1 MKAKHC
7 GKYKMERGAPSPLE
21 RRKRAARKDMKK
33 TVWKIILLLPAAAAL
48 ALEILPYSAALNFG
62 VQAENGDIENL
73 RVLTSCF
80 DPLNFGYANFGPPL
94 TAFLTCAALL
104 CFAALFFSDKA
115 LVPAAIFSAIA
126 FAASLIPLLYGT
138 EYYTGAGAA
147 ISALLGAETIA
158 AFLFRRFC
166 VEKPEARPL

>member
-1 MKAKHC
+1 
-7 GKYKMERGAPSPLE
+7 
-21 RRKRAARKDMKK
+21 MKK
-33 TVWKIILLLPAAAAL
+33 IVCKIILLLPAAAAL
-48 ALEILPYSAALNFG
+48 VLEILPYSAALHFG

-80 DPLNFGYANFGPPL
+80 DSLNFGYANFGPPL
-94 TAFLTCAALL
+94 TALLTCAALL

-138 EYYTGAGAA
+138 EYTGAGAA

-166 VEKPEARPL
+166 IEKPKAHPL